1 MYNILNSNK
10 KNKKNFKK
18 YLHFIKRYIKILIE
32 VERSGKKW
40 FKMLWRWNKVLIGEY
55 EHSLDVKGRL
65 IMPAKL
71 RDDIG
76 EKFIIT
82 KGLDGCLFGFSQN
95 EWTNFEEKLKTLPL
109 TNKNARDF
117 VRFFL
122 SGATECEIDKQG
134 RFLITSNLR
143 EYATLEKDAIIIGVG
158 TRIEIWNREKWKSY
172 NSDENISADEIAE
185 NMTMLGI

>member
-1 MYNILNSNK
+1 M
-10 KNKKNFKK
+10 
-18 YLHFIKRYIKILIE
+18 
-32 VERSGKKW
+32 
-40 FKMLWRWNKVLIGEY
+40 LIGEY

-71 RDDIG
+71 REDMG

-122 SGATECEIDKQG
+122 SGAIECELDKQG
-134 RFLITSNLR
+134 RFLIASNLR
-143 EYATLEKDAIIIGVG
+143 EYAGMEKYIAIIGVG
-158 TRIEIWNREKWKSY
+158 TRLEIWDREKWKAY

>member
-1 MYNILNSNK
+1 M
-10 KNKKNFKK
+10 
-18 YLHFIKRYIKILIE
+18 E
-32 VERSGKKW
+32 QSGTKW
-40 FKMLWRWNKVLIGEY
+40 NEKHGRWNKVLIGEY

-71 RDDIG
+71 REDMG

-122 SGATECEIDKQG
+122 SGAIECEIDKQG
-134 RFLITSNLR
+134 RFLISSNLR
-143 EYATLEKDAIIIGVG
+143 EYANMEKDIVIIGVG
-158 TRIEIWNREKWKSY
+158 TRLEIWNREKWKTY
-172 NSDENISADEIAE
+172 NSDKNISADEIAE

>member
-1 MYNILNSNK
+1 
-10 KNKKNFKK
+10 
-18 YLHFIKRYIKILIE
+18 
-32 VERSGKKW
+32 
-40 FKMLWRWNKVLIGEY
+40 VLIGEY

-71 RDDIG
+71 REDMG

-95 EWTNFEEKLKTLPL
+95 EWLSFEEKLKTLPL

-134 RFLITSNLR
+134 RFLIASNLR
-143 EYATLEKDAIIIGVG
+143 EYANMEKDVVIIGVG
-158 TRIEIWNREKWKSY
+158 TRLEIWNRDKWKSY